1 MVCCT
6 RTAVRG
12 LRQLQK
18 LQSLLAQQC
27 AAQTE
32 SRSHSRRFRSLL
44 GRVGA
49 ALMAPAALVS
59 GTFAYIG
66 ITVAVAVLGFL
77 YGKARSVSRDN
88 LE

>member
-1 MVCCT
+1 MWSVVLVQLYVACGSSKSSKACLLSSVQ
-6 RTAVRG
+6 R
-12 LRQLQK
+12 RQ
-18 LQSLLAQQC
+18 
-27 AAQTE
+27 
-32 SRSHSRRFRSLL
+32 SHSRRFRSLL

-77 YGKARSVSRDN
+77 FGKARSVSRDN

>member
-1 MVCCT
+1 MLIVVWSS
-6 RTAVRG
+6 A
-12 LRQLQK
+12 
-18 LQSLLAQQC
+18 LAQQQ
-27 AAQTE
+27 APKRSTE
-32 SRSHSRRFRSLL
+32 QVRFTHRRFRSLL
-44 GRVGA
+44 GRGGA

-77 YGKARSVSRDN
+77 FGKARSVSRDN

>member
-1 MVCCT
+1 MVWSSIDDRSATSSKARSCVC
-6 RTAVRG
+6 
-12 LRQLQK
+12 
-18 LQSLLAQQC
+18 S
-27 AAQTE
+27 TE
-32 SRSHSRRFRSLL
+32 QVTSRFTHWRFRSLL
-44 GRVGA
+44 GRGGA

-77 YGKARSVSRDN
+77 FGKARSVSRDN